1 MGSAR
6 GGVRRAAPGA
16 GGSGHCGLRAGRC
29 RLPALAA
36 LPAPHHP
43 LTSDES
49 GVQPSSPLPLPWRR
63 RLGPAS
69 SPREVLPAC
78 PHGNPAD
85 GAKPGVGSRSQ
96 AVPTVGGQ
104 VTQTTG
110 SVVCHEPVGGQCRPD
125 GLASWA
131 SFRLPPASRSI
142 WEGASRPPSAL
153 AGLGRGPTCFPEPRH
168 GQTRPLSRR

>member
-1 MGSAR
+1 MPLLLVPLETHLHSVSFHYEVGRSPGSGVARGGVQWAAPGVGCGGQRPGRGAAGSTR

-16 GGSGHCGLRAGRC
+16 GGSGHCGLRAGGC

-43 LTSDES
+43 LSSDES

-85 GAKPGVGSRSQ
+85 GAKPR
-96 AVPTVGGQ
+96 
-104 VTQTTG
+104 
-110 SVVCHEPVGGQCRPD
+110 
-125 GLASWA
+125 
-131 SFRLPPASRSI
+131 
-142 WEGASRPPSAL
+142 
-153 AGLGRGPTCFPEPRH
+153 RGE
-168 GQTRPLSRR
+168 PLSGCSHSRGTSHANNKVRGLSRARWGTVPA